1 MAPMPEIRF
10 ATPAGELP
18 GHLAVPTTPGPWPGV
33 VVLHESFGLTDDIRG
48 WAARFAAEGY
58 LTVAP
63 DLFGWGP
70 TLTCLLAAFRAL
82 NRGQGRQLEDIEA
95 ARAMVA
101 GHEHCTGKVGVVG
114 FCLGGGFALLAAPRS
129 GFAAAAPNYGEV
141 PARPEEALRGACP
154 VVASY
159 GAKDRMLPGRA
170 ARLEAALSAVGVAHD
185 VKEYPDA
192 NHSFLNHH
200 SGPLAPVARVLGI
213 GLHEPSADD
222 AWRRVLAF
230 FDLHVRTA

>member
-1 MAPMPEIRF
+1 MGSMPEIRF

-18 GHLAVPTTPGPWPGV
+18 GHLAVPTSAGPWPGV

-48 WAARFAAEGY
+48 WADRFAGEGY
-58 LTVAP
+58 LALAP

-82 NRGQGRQLEDIEA
+82 NRGHGRQLEDIEA
-95 ARAMVA
+95 ARATVA
-101 GHEHCTGKVGVVG
+101 GREDCTGKVGVVG

-129 GFAAAAPNYGEV
+129 AFAAAAPNYGELPSR
-141 PARPEEALRGACP
+141 PAEALRGACP

-159 GAKDRMLPGRA
+159 GGKDRMLPGRA
-170 ARLEAALSAVGVAHD
+170 GRLEAALRAAGVTHD
-185 VKEYPDA
+185 VKEYPEA

-213 GLHEPSADD
+213 GYHQPSADD
-222 AWRRVLAF
+222 AWRRVRTF
-230 FDLHVRTA
+230 FDHHLREA